1 MKGCAAALAGENI
14 TVAVVRGAVPML
26 LQNAT
31 KQRYDR
37 HWILTAFLR
46 FCGAHM
52 RAPHAARYAELFAR
66 EILPAE
72 PTNLSRSEA
81 SKGGHRDRRSRG
93 IGQFAQHVSNLIERV
108 GVPLRV
114 RTSSLR
120 LHTLY
125 GIRSPDHVALTRKR
139 EDGAEAGLDPQK

>member
-14 TVAVVRGAVPML
+14 TVAVVRSTVPML

-37 HWILTAFLR
+37 HWILPAFLR

-72 PTNLSRSEA
+72 PTNLSRSQA
-81 SKGGHRDRRSRG
+81 SKGGPQDYRG
-93 IGQFAQHVSNLIERV
+93 SGQFAQHVSNLIERV
-108 GVPLRV
+108 GVPFRV

-120 LHTLY
+120 LHALH

-139 EDGAEAGLDPQK
+139 EDRAEASLDPQT